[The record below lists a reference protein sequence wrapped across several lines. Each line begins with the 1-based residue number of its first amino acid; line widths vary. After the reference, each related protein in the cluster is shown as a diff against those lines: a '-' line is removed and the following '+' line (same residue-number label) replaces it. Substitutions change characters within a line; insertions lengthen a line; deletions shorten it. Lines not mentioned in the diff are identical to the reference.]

1 MALPHKSIATIED
14 PEFINLIPS
23 DISPLVSKCEIKV
36 LYLGEN
42 RNGSYISK
50 DVATEMAKSLR
61 GCPIVGYF
69 KQENDD
75 FRDHGHEM
83 IIDADGIH
91 FNTLTRPYGFVAPN
105 APVWF
110 KKFNEDDGF
119 GNTVERQYLM
129 TTGLLWTG
137 QFEEAKKAIE
147 EKKPQSME
155 LDEKTLKGDWAEN
168 SKTGMEFFIISDAIF
183 SKLCILGDD
192 IEPCF
197 EGASVTA
204 PEISATFSKD
214 VDANFKRTL
223 FTMMN
228 ELKEYMKGE
237 QQEMSTPIIDEK
249 EMSVPTGENKEFST
263 ESQPVEDQVN
273 ANVSTQFSDGDG
285 GDGSGDAS
293 GDSTGG
299 DTSGSGDGA
308 GAGGDTTGSGDN
320 GNGEGGDPSNTGDNG
335 NDNGS
340 GEGGDTTGDAGNTG
354 GEGSNEGGNNDEPSG
369 GDEIII
375 DDGASSSSHPGQT
388 ITRKTDEAFE
398 LLKVEHSELQTKFAE
413 LENEVKELREF
424 KANVENE
431 KKDQLIEEF
440 SMLSD
445 EDKKDVIE
453 NKANY
458 SLEDIKAKLSVICF
472 EKKVN
477 FDLSSNSK
485 NENTMTNG
493 ITTYNVDH
501 NDTSI
506 PDWVKEVKETEK
518 TMNIGGC

>member
-1 MALPHKSIATIED
+1 MALPHKSLATIED
-14 PEFINLIPS
+14 PEFINLTPS
-23 DISPLVSKCEIKV
+23 DISPLISKCEIKV

-50 DVATEMAKSLR
+50 EVATEMAKSLR

-91 FNTLTRPYGFVAPN
+91 FNTLTVPYGFVAPN
-105 APVWF
+105 AQVWF

-119 GNTVERQYLM
+119 GNSVEREYLM
-129 TTGLLWTG
+129 TTGLLWTE
-137 QFEEAKKAIE
+137 QFEEAKKIFTDNG
-147 EKKPQSME
+147 KPQSME
-155 LDEKTLKGDWAEN
+155 LDEKTLQGDWAEN
-168 SKTGMEFFIISDAIF
+168 SKTGMEFFIITDALF

-204 PEISATFSKD
+204 PNVSATFSKD
-214 VDANFKRTL
+214 ADAAFKRTL

-237 QQEMSTPIIDEK
+237 QQDMIDTTENTVAT
-249 EMSVPTGENKEFST
+249 EDTENKEFSVEGQDNSS
-263 ESQPVEDQVN
+263 ESQPVENQESVEG
-273 ANVSTQFSDGDG
+273 VQEYSEDGGD
-285 GDGSGDAS
+285 GDGSGDSGSSEGGSEGGEGDPS
-293 GDSTGG
+293 GDGTSG
-299 DTSGSGDGA
+299 DGNGEGSGDG
-308 GAGGDTTGSGDN
+308 GDDPSGDDNNGGDN
-320 GNGEGGDPSNTGDNG
+320 GGDN
-335 NDNGS
+335 NNDDNG
-340 GEGGDTTGDAGNTG
+340 DDDDDDD
-354 GEGSNEGGNNDEPSG
+354 NNDDP
-369 GDEIII
+369 III
-375 DDGASSSSHPGQT
+375 DDDDTTTAATSKPAVA
-388 ITRKTDEAFE
+388 KPKKNDEAFE
-398 LLKVEHSELQTKFAE
+398 LLQAEHSELQKEFEA
-413 LENEVKELREF
+413 LEAEVKELREF
-424 KANVENE
+424 KATVENE
-431 KKDQLIEEF
+431 RKDQLIEEF

-453 NKANY
+453 NKATY

-477 FDLSSNSK
+477 FNSSFVEK
-485 NENTMTNG
+485 NEDKMANG
-493 ITTYNVDH
+493 ITTYNVDY

-518 TMNIGGC
+518 NMIGGC

>member
-1 MALPHKSIATIED
+1 MALPHKSIATIEG
-14 PEFINLIPS
+14 PEFLNLTPT
-23 DISPLVSKCEIKV
+23 DISPLINKCEIKV

-50 DVATEMAKSLR
+50 DVASEMAKSLR

-69 KQENDD
+69 KQQNDD
-75 FRDHGHEM
+75 FRDHGHEA

-105 APVWF
+105 AQVWF

-119 GNTVERQYLM
+119 GNTIERQYLM

-137 QFEEAKKAIE
+137 QFEEAKKVFQDGG
-147 EKKPQSME
+147 KPQSME

-168 SKTGMEFFIISDAIF
+168 INTNMEFFIISDAIF

-204 PEISATFSKD
+204 PDVSTTFSKD
-214 VDANFKRTL
+214 VDATFKQTL

-237 QQEMSTPIIDEK
+237 QQEMPTNMINENENLGSTEAEYEAEVKGKDKGKGKSVSANDNSNDEPIIPSD
-249 EMSVPTGENKEFST
+249 
-263 ESQPVEDQVN
+263 EDQGN
-273 ANVSTQFSDGDG
+273 EGDNQQG
-285 GDGSGDAS
+285 TDDSGN
-293 GDSTGG
+293 
-299 DTSGSGDGA
+299 TSGEGNEPSGDGNDSGEPA
-308 GAGGDTTGSGDN
+308 GDNNNGGEPSNDGEPSGD
-320 GNGEGGDPSNTGDNG
+320 
-335 NDNGS
+335 
-340 GEGGDTTGDAGNTG
+340 
-354 GEGSNEGGNNDEPSG
+354 GGNNDEPSG
-369 GDEIII
+369 
-375 DDGASSSSHPGQT
+375 DGG
-388 ITRKTDEAFE
+388 TDENDGDPTDSGDGGYA
-398 LLKVEHSELQTKFAE
+398 LLKAEHEELQTKFEA

-424 KANVENE
+424 KAAVENE

-458 SLEDIKAKLSVICF
+458 SLDDIKAKLSVICF

-477 FDLSSNSK
+477 FDLSSNKK
-485 NENTMTNG
+485 NEDSMTNG